1 MRPVLSYCKVPKCY
15 DQDCSCRRVLHKKEF
30 DSFSKSECVC
40 VCVFVYEVVYE
51 TKSKFPCCLV
61 GTSQFDGQNF
71 YGPLA
76 KNSVKTWNYH
86 NRYFNCDAAQY
97 SKTEY
102 LVFAPVV
109 HLVRVKK
116 IYIYWD
122 IWHTNTRSKK
132 GVFRYGFMHPL
143 LVFQTFRVS
152 VFWALCFLQ
161 LCLCY
166 LNNKIRLT

>member
-1 MRPVLSYCKVPKCY
+1 MTKIVVVERYSIKRGLAVSLN
-15 DQDCSCRRVLHKKEF
+15 LNA
-30 DSFSKSECVC
+30 CVC
-40 VCVFVYEVVYE
+40 VGGFVCEVVYE

-61 GTSQFDGQNF
+61 GTSQFDEQNF
-71 YGPLA
+71 YGPLG
-76 KNSVKTWNYH
+76 KKSVKTWNYH
-86 NRYFNCDAAQY
+86 NRYFNCNAALY
-97 SKTEY
+97 SKIEY
-102 LVFAPVV
+102 LVFAPKV

-122 IWHTNTRSKK
+122 IWYTNTRSKT
-132 GVFRYGFMHPL
+132 GVFIYGFMHAL

-152 VFWALCFLQ
+152 VFGALCFLQ

>member
-1 MRPVLSYCKVPKCY
+1 MTKIVVVERYSIKRGLAVSLN
-15 DQDCSCRRVLHKKEF
+15 LNA
-30 DSFSKSECVC
+30 CVC
-40 VCVFVYEVVYE
+40 VCGFVCEVVYE

-61 GTSQFDGQNF
+61 GTSQFDEQNF
-71 YGPLA
+71 YGPLG
-76 KNSVKTWNYH
+76 KKSVKTWNYH
-86 NRYFNCDAAQY
+86 NRYFNCNAALY
-97 SKTEY
+97 SKIEY
-102 LVFAPVV
+102 LVFAPKV

-122 IWHTNTRSKK
+122 IWYTNTRSKT
-132 GVFRYGFMHPL
+132 GVFIYGFMHAL

-152 VFWALCFLQ
+152 LFGALCFLQ

>member
-1 MRPVLSYCKVPKCY
+1 MPTREATTILSLLYLYQISRFVLLVVNETCTITCIITVKFQNIMTKTVVVEGYSIKRSLAV
-15 DQDCSCRRVLHKKEF
+15 SLNLNA
-30 DSFSKSECVC
+30 C

-71 YGPLA
+71 YGPLC
-76 KNSVKTWNYH
+76 KKSVKTWNYH
-86 NRYFNCDAAQY
+86 NRYFNCNAAQY

-102 LVFAPVV
+102 LVFAPIV

-122 IWHTNTRSKK
+122 IWHTNTRS
-132 GVFRYGFMHPL
+132 
-143 LVFQTFRVS
+143 
-152 VFWALCFLQ
+152 
-161 LCLCY
+161 
-166 LNNKIRLT
+166 